1 MREMA
6 AVIEAHAEDGVARI
20 DQREVGRGI
29 GLAAGVRLDVGVV
42 GAEEL
47 LGALDGE
54 LLGDVD
60 ELATAVVA
68 LARITF
74 GVLVREHRALGFEHA
89 RAGVVLRGDQLDV
102 IFLALAFVLEGGIE
116 FGVKTTD
123 GHRGTEHG
131 KGLAGSTSGGRE
143 LYWMYAGFRGKTGRY

>member
-1 MREMA
+1 MVSPGAISARYA
-6 AVIEAHAEDGVARI
+6 AAFAC
-20 DQREVGRGI
+20 
-29 GLAAGVRLDVGVV
+29 AAGVRLHVGVV

-54 LLGDVD
+54 SFRDVD
-60 ELATAVVA
+60 ELATAVIT

-74 GVLVREHRALGFEHA
+74 GVLVGEHRALRFQHA
-89 RAGVVLRGDQLDV
+89 RADVVFRGDQLDV
-102 IFLALAFVLEGGIE
+102 IFLALAFVLEGGLE

-143 LYWMYAGFRGKTGRY
+143 LYWMCRRFLEKNE